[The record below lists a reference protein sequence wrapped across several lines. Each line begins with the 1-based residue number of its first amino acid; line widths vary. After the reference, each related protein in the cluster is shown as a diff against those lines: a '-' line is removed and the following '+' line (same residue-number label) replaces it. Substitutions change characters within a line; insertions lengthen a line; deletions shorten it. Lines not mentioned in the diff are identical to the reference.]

1 MTSRE
6 RDIMNKFLSR
16 ATAFLGAGALAISLT
31 ACGGGGTGDA
41 SVLIVGASPTPHA
54 KILKYLQDSGAA
66 EKAGITIKVKEFSD
80 YITPN
85 EALKAGDIDANY
97 YQTVPYLEE
106 QSASRGYKFTAG
118 KGIHLEPVGV
128 YSSKI
133 KSLDE
138 LKDGAKIAVINDPS
152 NQARQLNLLA
162 ANDLLQLKGMK
173 DVSVVNVKAKPAA
186 NPHGF
191 QFTEVDGASEPSLLP
206 DVDIAVING
215 NYAQGAGLKPS
226 DALALEDPK
235 GNPALNVLV
244 WRADEKD
251 KLEAIKKLDELLH
264 SDVTKKYIEDTWPD
278 QSVLPA
284 F

>member
-1 MTSRE
+1 
-6 RDIMNKFLSR
+6 MNKFLTR
-16 ATAFLGAGALAISLT
+16 AAAVLGAGALAISLT

-41 SVLIVGASPTPHA
+41 NVVTVGASPTPHA
-54 KILKYLQDSGAA
+54 KILQYLQDSGAA
-66 EKAGITIKVKEFSD
+66 EKAGITIKVQEFSD
-80 YITPN
+80 YIQPN
-85 EALKAGDIDANY
+85 EALKSGDIDANY

-118 KGIHLEPVGV
+118 KGIHLEPMGI

-133 KSLDE
+133 KNLDE
-138 LKDGAKIAVINDPS
+138 LKDGAKIAIINDPS
-152 NQARQLNLLA
+152 NQARQLKLLEN
-162 ANDLLQLKGMK
+162 NDLLQLKGMK
-173 DVSVVNVKAKPAA
+173 DISVVNVKANPDA

-191 QFTEVDGASEPSLLP
+191 QFTEVDGATEPSLLP

-215 NYAQGAGLKPS
+215 NYAQGGGLNPA
-226 DALALEDPK
+226 DALSLEDPE
-235 GNPALNVLV
+235 GNPAVNVLV

-278 QSVLPA
+278 QSVIPA

>member
-1 MTSRE
+1 
-6 RDIMNKFLSR
+6 MNKFFTR
-16 ATAFLGAGALAISLT
+16 AAAFLGAGVLTISLT
-31 ACGGGGTGDA
+31 ACGGNGTDDA
-41 SVLIVGASPTPHA
+41 NVLTVGASPTPHA

-66 EKAGITIKVKEFSD
+66 EKAGIIIKVQEFSD

-85 EALKAGDIDANY
+85 EALKSGDIDANY
-97 YQTVPYLEE
+97 FQTVPYLEDE
-106 QSASRGYKFTAG
+106 SASRGYKFTAG
-118 KGIHLEPVGV
+118 KGVHLEPMGI

-133 KSLDE
+133 KSLGE
-138 LKDGAKIAVINDPS
+138 LKDGAKIAVINDPA

-162 ANDLLQLKGMK
+162 ANNLLQLKGMK
-173 DVSVVNVKAKPAA
+173 DVSVVNVKAKPEA

-191 QFTEVDGASEPSLLP
+191 QFTEVDGASEPALLP
-206 DVDIAVING
+206 DVDVAVING
-215 NYAQGAGLKPS
+215 NFAQGGGLKPS

-235 GNPALNVLV
+235 GNPAVNVLV